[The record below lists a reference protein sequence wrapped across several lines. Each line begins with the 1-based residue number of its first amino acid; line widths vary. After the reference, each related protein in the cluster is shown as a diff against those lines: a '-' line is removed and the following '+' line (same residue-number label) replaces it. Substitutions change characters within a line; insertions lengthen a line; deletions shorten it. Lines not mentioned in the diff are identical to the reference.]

1 MKHVNNAIV
10 GALVIGVIAFAF
22 EVSQLATT
30 LSLLFIAFYVIHKR
44 WGLFNALVLSGI
56 PIIVNVVDSFP
67 GQQTT
72 FRHFMAALYAL
83 CLIILISR
91 QA

>member
-1 MKHVNNAIV
+1 MKHLNNAIA

-22 EVSQLATT
+22 EVAQLATT
-30 LSLLFIAFYVIHKR
+30 VSLLLIAFYVIHKR

-56 PIIVNVVDSFP
+56 PILVNVIDSFP

-72 FRHFMAALYAL
+72 FRHLMASLYAL